1 MVSIRMLKICDK
13 SICKPLELI
22 FKSCIKHG
30 KFPNEWKMA
39 NVVPVHRKSDKQILE
54 NYRPVSSLPICGKV
68 FERLIY
74 NSLFEYFIQNDLISP
89 YQSGFKPGDSCT
101 NQLIF
106 ITHEI
111 YQSFD
116 DGFEVRGVFLD
127 ICKAF
132 DKVWHD
138 GLIYKLKQ
146 NGVAGDLLDTLTNFL
161 KERKQ
166 RVVLNGQ
173 YSTWKNVEAGVPQGS
188 ILGPLLFLLYINDLP
203 ENLGS
208 NPKLFADDTS
218 LFSVIR
224 NKHLSAQNLNEDLN
238 KINHWA
244 FQWKISFNPD
254 PSKQAQEVIFSR
266 KLQKLIYP
274 PLHFNNIAVTQST
287 TQKHLGILLDVQLDF
302 QGHLRNIYSKVNK
315 TIGLLRKL
323 HNTLPR
329 LPLLTI
335 YKSFIRPH
343 LDYGDIIYDQAYTA
357 LFHQKIE
364 SVQYNS
370 ALAITGAIRGTSK
383 EKNYHELGLESL
395 EKRRWY
401 RKLCCF
407 YKIFRSQ
414 SPQYLFNII
423 PTSVR
428 PYNIRNANNIPQFK
442 VKHIFFKNSFFPS
455 VVIEWNKLDLN
466 ICNSEDLFIFKKKL
480 LEYIRPSGNSVFNC
494 HNPKGIKL
502 LTRLRLGLSHLREHK
517 FKHGFLDSLNPICSC
532 GQNIEASTH
541 FLLHC
546 SNYSN

>member
-1 MVSIRMLKICDK
+1 MDLATSAKTYWSILKELLNNKKIPCSPPLFHEGKYVTDFKKKAELFNSFFAKQCSIIKNSSKFPLTLNKKTNNSISSITFNRNDIVTIIRSLDPNKAHGYHMMSIRMLKIFDK

-22 FKSCIKHG
+22 FQSCIKHG
-30 KFPNEWKMA
+30 KFPNEWNMA
-39 NVVPVHRKSDKQILE
+39 NVAPVHKKSDKQILE
-54 NYRPVSSLPICGKV
+54 NYRPVSLLPICGKV

-74 NSLFEYFIQNDLISP
+74 NSLSEYFIQNDLISP

-101 NQLIF
+101 NQLIS

-116 DGFEVRGVFLD
+116 DGFQVRGVFLD
-127 ICKAF
+127 ISKAF

-146 NGVAGDLLDTLTNFL
+146 NGVAGDLLDTLNNFL

-173 YSTWKNVEAGVPQGS
+173 YSTWANVEAGVPQGS
-188 ILGPLLFLLYINDLP
+188 ILGPLLFLVYINDLP
-203 ENLGS
+203 ENLVS

-218 LFSVIR
+218 HFSVIR

-244 FQWKISFNPD
+244 FQWKMSFNPD
-254 PSKQAQEVIFSR
+254 SSKQAQEVIFSR
-266 KLQKLIYP
+266 KLQISIYP
-274 PLHFNNIAVTQST
+274 PLHFNNIAVTQSV

-302 QGHLRNIYSKVNK
+302 QGHLKNIYSKVNK

-343 LDYGDIIYDQAYTA
+343 LDYGDIMYDQAYTA

-370 ALAITGAIRGTSK
+370 A
-383 EKNYHELGLESL
+383 
-395 EKRRWY
+395 
-401 RKLCCF
+401 
-407 YKIFRSQ
+407 
-414 SPQYLFNII
+414 
-423 PTSVR
+423 
-428 PYNIRNANNIPQFK
+428 
-442 VKHIFFKNSFFPS
+442 
-455 VVIEWNKLDLN
+455 
-466 ICNSEDLFIFKKKL
+466 
-480 LEYIRPSGNSVFNC
+480 
-494 HNPKGIKL
+494 
-502 LTRLRLGLSHLREHK
+502 
-517 FKHGFLDSLNPICSC
+517 
-532 GQNIEASTH
+532 
-541 FLLHC
+541 
-546 SNYSN
+546 